1 LNVKVYA
8 ILLGEDFMP
17 IIDNKTIMMKDAL
30 AKALENADRIDIGV
44 AFFYFN
50 GFELLS
56 KELLDKK
63 IRLLVGIEL
72 DSDYIPEI
80 VKASKDGTVDVS
92 MYQLKPTNSSLKVKE
107 NYIKAIVGLINDS
120 DIFDESQ
127 IVDTLDLFIK
137 KIEDG
142 SLEIKKQKSYDHS
155 KYYVVHNKV
164 NDLFNT
170 KSGTVIMGS
179 ANFTFKGLAGQGET
193 NELFDSVEKYLEYSS
208 KFEKEWQ
215 DAIPIVDEYNNDEFI
230 ETIKN
235 KTWPYK
241 MSTPF
246 EMYIRVLDEIFGKN
260 LEEDILTPLQITSGQ
275 YSDLEYQLDA
285 IRMGIDRIN
294 RYDGVI
300 IADVVGLGKSVIA
313 SAIARNF
320 DQYLTVII
328 APPHL
333 LGQWEDYKVEF
344 SLRAAKV
351 YSSGNIKVLYE
362 QFRSSNK
369 PLLLIIDEAHRFRNE
384 ETDDYKLLHQ
394 VTRSHSDNKVVLL
407 TATPFNNAPKDIFS
421 LVKLFQIPG
430 RSTIRSVDNL
440 SFRFRNLIDRYVKLR
455 RDIRKN
461 NVDSLELQQE
471 TIEIASEQRRLIENV
486 VIRRSRLDLKNITRY
501 REDLKKQRIE
511 FPEVVGPKLI
521 DYDLGVLNDIYLGT
535 LSKLMEGYSAA
546 RYQPTKYGIDSE
558 EFKKRFGEDMDERGL
573 IIGQLNLA
581 NHMKRLLVMRFES
594 SKFAFQ
600 NTLKKIITTNQI
612 IEKWWNEFDG
622 VPIMKKGELPNPDD
636 YTEEDG
642 EISVDFDNEIEKL
655 KKTKGLIVLPKDMF
669 EQKDEFEK
677 DLSSDTKLLT
687 EIYEEWF
694 GTDAYDGVDPKLDA
708 IETEIS
714 SLLNENPNRK
724 IVIFSSYADTVNYLY
739 DKLKANP
746 RIIKYTSADPNT
758 LRKTIKANFDAAV
771 PLEKQEDNF
780 DVILTTDAL
789 SEGVN
794 LHRAGVIIN
803 YDIPYN
809 PTRVIQRVGRINRIN
824 KKVFDKIFVYNFF
837 PTIIGEAETKL
848 KQIATLKINLI
859 NAIIGSDT
867 KHLTPD
873 ENLESF
879 FKNQFDQMIN
889 EEDQL
894 SWDTVHLE
902 AYEKAKKD
910 ESLITSV
917 RDIPRRSRIR
927 RVNTGLVGTIAF
939 GKKGSDSVFAI
950 SNGNDKPKVI
960 SVEEAVQYYAAP
972 IDEIPYEVSQ
982 NFNAL
987 MNIVKD
993 RLFAKNSV
1001 PQIKGRR
1008 QKAIEKLQAV
1018 KSIKPQFSNYTS
1030 DLIKIIRE
1038 FDDLSEGT
1046 LKDIMDIDLKD
1057 IDNFQKT
1064 LEKVIPQKLVQNI
1077 LERAERTEE
1086 SKELLLLLEEHVN
1099 ES

>member
-1 LNVKVYA
+1 MRIFEGDY
-8 ILLGEDFMP
+8 MP
-17 IIDNKTIMMKDAL
+17 IIDNKNLTMQHAL
-30 AKALENADRIDIGV
+30 TKALENADRIDISV

-50 GFELLS
+50 GFELLA

-63 IRLLVGIEL
+63 IRLLIGMEI
-72 DSDYIPEI
+72 DPNFIPEI
-80 VKASKDGTVDVS
+80 VKASKDGAVDVS
-92 MYQLKPTNSSLKVKE
+92 LYQIRPATKSALKIKE
-107 NYIKAIVGLINDS
+107 NYIKAVIGLINDS
-120 DIFDESQ
+120 DIFDEST
-127 IVDTLDLFIK
+127 IVDALELFMS
-137 KIEDG
+137 KIADG
-142 SLEIKKQKSYDHS
+142 SLEIRKRQSIDHS
-155 KYYVVHNKV
+155 KYYITHNKIG
-164 NDLFNT
+164 DLFQT
-170 KSGTVIMGS
+170 KTGTVIMGS
-179 ANFTFKGLAGQGET
+179 ANFTFKGLLGQGET
-193 NELFDSVEKYLEYSS
+193 NEQFDTLEKYTEYTE
-208 KFEKEWQ
+208 KFEREWN
-215 DAIPIVDEYNNDEFI
+215 DSIPIVDEYSNEEFI
-230 ETIKN
+230 QEIKN

-246 EMYIRVLDEIFGKN
+246 EMYIRVLDEVFGRH
-260 LEEDILTPLQITSGQ
+260 LEEDILTPAQITAKQ
-275 YSDLEYQLDA
+275 YADLEYQLDA
-285 IRMGIDRIN
+285 IRMGIDRIK

-320 DQYLTVII
+320 DEYLTVII

-333 LGQWEDYKVEF
+333 LGQWEDYKIEF
-344 SLRAAKV
+344 NLRAAKV

-362 QFRSSNK
+362 QFKISNK
-369 PLLLIIDEAHRFRNE
+369 PLLIIIDEAHRFRNE

-394 VTRSHSDNKVVLL
+394 VTRSHSGNKIVLL

-461 NVDSLELQQE
+461 NVDSFELHQE
-471 TIEIASEQRRLIENV
+471 TIAIASEQRRLIENV

-501 REDLKKQRIE
+501 RDDLKKQKIE
-511 FPEVVGPKLI
+511 FPEVIGPNLI
-521 DYDLGVLNDIYLGT
+521 DYNLGELNDLYLET
-535 LSKLMEGYSAA
+535 LSKLVDGYTAA

-558 EFKKRFGEDMDERGL
+558 EFKKYFGEDMDERGL
-573 IIGQLNLA
+573 MIGPLNLA

-622 VPIMKKGELPNPDD
+622 EPIMKKGALPDPDD

-642 EISVDFDNEIEKL
+642 EISVDFDADIEKL
-655 KKTKGLIVLPKDMF
+655 KKSKGLIVIPKDMF
-669 EQKDEFEK
+669 QYKDEFER
-677 DLSSDTKLLT
+677 DLCSDTKLLT
-687 EIYEEWF
+687 EIYDEWF
-694 GTDAYDGVDPKLDA
+694 GTDKYKDIDPKLDA
-708 IETEIS
+708 IDLEIKK
-714 SLLNENPNRK
+714 LLTDNPNRK
-724 IVIFSSYADTVNYLY
+724 IVIFSSYADTVNYLF
-739 DKLKANP
+739 DKLKDNP
-746 RIIKYTSADPNT
+746 RIIKYTSADPNN

-771 PLEKQEDNF
+771 LFEKQENEF
-780 DVILTTDAL
+780 DVVLTTDAL

-794 LHRAGVIIN
+794 LHRAGVVIN

-837 PTIIGEAETKL
+837 PTMIGEAETKL
-848 KQIATLKINLI
+848 KQIATLKITLI

-879 FKNQFDQMIN
+879 FKSQFDQMTS

-894 SWDTVHLE
+894 SWDTIHLE

-910 ESLITSV
+910 ENLMASAKE
-917 RDIPRRSRIR
+917 IPRRSRIR
-927 RVNTGLVGTIAF
+927 RTNTGYNGTIAF

-950 SNGNDKPKVI
+950 SNSFEQPKVI
-960 SVEEAVQYYAAP
+960 SVEEA
-972 IDEIPYEVSQ
+972 IPYFMANKDDEAHEVSQ
-982 NFNAL
+982 NFSDL
-987 MNIVKD
+987 MNVVKN

-1008 QKAIEKLQAV
+1008 QKAIEKLSAV
-1018 KSIKPQFSNYTS
+1018 KSLKPQFANYCS

-1046 LKDIMDIDLKD
+1046 LKDIMDIDLKQID
-1057 IDNFQKT
+1057 IFKEK
-1064 LEKVIPQKLVQNI
+1064 LESIVSQKLVQNI
-1077 LERAERTEE
+1077 LERAERTED
-1086 SKELLLLLEEHVN
+1086 SKELLLLLEEHEN

>member
-1 LNVKVYA
+1 M
-8 ILLGEDFMP
+8 ILFEGDYML
-17 IIDNKTIMMKDAL
+17 IIDNKNLTMQHAL
-30 AKALENADRIDIGV
+30 AKAMENADRIDISV

-50 GFELLS
+50 GFELLA

-63 IRLLVGIEL
+63 IRLLIGMEI
-72 DSDYIPEI
+72 DPNFIPEI

-92 MYQLKPTNSSLKVKE
+92 LYQIRPATKSALKIKE
-107 NYIKAIVGLINDS
+107 NYIKSIIGLINDS
-120 DIFDESQ
+120 DIFDEST
-127 IVDTLDLFIK
+127 IVDALELFMN
-137 KIEDG
+137 KIADG
-142 SLEIKKQKSYDHS
+142 SLEIRKRQSIDHS
-155 KYYVVHNKV
+155 KYYIAHNITG
-164 NDLFNT
+164 DLFQT

-179 ANFTFKGLAGQGET
+179 ANFTFKGLVGQGET
-193 NELFDSVEKYLEYSS
+193 NEQFDTLDKYTEYTN
-208 KFEKEWQ
+208 KFEREWH
-215 DAIPIVDEYNNDEFI
+215 DSIPIVDEYSSEDFI
-230 ETIKN
+230 QEIKN

-246 EMYIRVLDEIFGKN
+246 EMYIKVLDEVFGRH
-260 LEEDILTPLQITSGQ
+260 LEEDILTPAQITSKQ
-275 YSDLEYQLDA
+275 YVDLEYQLDA
-285 IRMGIDRIN
+285 IRMGIDRIK

-320 DQYLTVII
+320 DNYLTVII

-362 QFRSSNK
+362 QFKVSNK

-384 ETDDYKLLHQ
+384 ETDDYKFLHQ
-394 VTRSHSDNKVVLL
+394 VTRSHAGNKTVLL

-461 NVDSLELQQE
+461 NVDSFELHQE
-471 TIEIASEQRRLIENV
+471 TIAIASEQRRLIENV

-501 REDLKKQRIE
+501 REDLKKQKIE
-511 FPEVVGPKLI
+511 FPEVVGPNLI
-521 DYDLGVLNDIYLGT
+521 DYNLGELNDLYLET
-535 LSKLMEGYSAA
+535 LSKLVDSYTAA

-558 EFKKRFGEDMDERGL
+558 EFKKYFGEDMDERGL
-573 IIGQLNLA
+573 MIGQLNLA

-622 VPIMKKGELPNPDD
+622 VPIMKKGVLPDPDD

-642 EISVDFDNEIEKL
+642 EISVDFDTEIEKL
-655 KKTKGLIVLPKDMF
+655 KKSKGLIVIPKDMF
-669 EQKDEFEK
+669 QYKDEFER
-677 DLSSDTKLLT
+677 DLCSDTKLLT
-687 EIYEEWF
+687 EIYDEWF
-694 GTDAYDGVDPKLDA
+694 GTDKYKDIDPKLDA
-708 IETEIS
+708 IELEINN
-714 SLLNENPNRK
+714 LLKDNPKRK

-739 DKLKANP
+739 DKLRDNP
-746 RIIKYTSADPNT
+746 RIIKYTSADPNN
-758 LRKTIKANFDAAV
+758 LRKTIKSNFDAAV
-771 PLEKQEDNF
+771 LLEKQEDDF
-780 DVILTTDAL
+780 DVVLTTDAL

-794 LHRAGVIIN
+794 LHRAGVVIN

-824 KKVFDKIFVYNFF
+824 KKVFDKIYVYNFF
-837 PTIIGEAETKL
+837 PTMIGEAETKL
-848 KQIATLKINLI
+848 KQIATLKITLI

-879 FKNQFDQMIN
+879 FKSQFDQMTS

-894 SWDTVHLE
+894 SWDTIHLE
-902 AYEKAKKD
+902 NYEKAKKD
-910 ESLITSV
+910 ESLMARV
-917 RDIPRRSRIR
+917 KEIPRRSRIR
-927 RVNTGLVGTIAF
+927 RINTSFNCTIAF

-950 SNGNDKPKVI
+950 SNGTEQPKVI
-960 SVEEAVQYYAAP
+960 SVEEA
-972 IDEIPYEVSQ
+972 IPYFMATIGDEAFQVSQ
-982 NFNAL
+982 NFSNL
-987 MNIVKD
+987 MNVVKN

-1008 QKAIEKLQAV
+1008 QKAIEILNAV
-1018 KSIKPQFSNYTS
+1018 KSLKPQFANYCS

-1038 FDDLSEGT
+1038 YDDLSEGT
-1046 LKDIMDIDLKD
+1046 LKDIIEIDLKQ
-1057 IDNFQKT
+1057 IDSFKDK
-1064 LEKVIPQKLVQNI
+1064 LESVVSQQLVQNI
-1077 LERAERTEE
+1077 LERAERTED
-1086 SKELLLLLEEHVN
+1086 SKELLLLLEEYTH

>member
-1 LNVKVYA
+1 MRIFEGDY
-8 ILLGEDFMP
+8 MP
-17 IIDNKTIMMKDAL
+17 IIDNKSLTMQHAL
-30 AKALENADRIDIGV
+30 IKALENADRIDISV

-50 GFELLS
+50 GFELLA
-56 KELLDKK
+56 KELIDKK
-63 IRLLVGIEL
+63 IRLLIGMEI
-72 DSDYIPEI
+72 DPNFIPEI
-80 VKASKDGTVDVS
+80 VKASKDGAVDVS
-92 MYQLKPTNSSLKVKE
+92 LYQIRPATKSALKIKE
-107 NYIKAIVGLINDS
+107 NYIKAIIGLINDS
-120 DIFDESQ
+120 DIFDEST
-127 IVDTLDLFIK
+127 IVDALELFMS
-137 KIEDG
+137 KIADG
-142 SLEIKKQKSYDHS
+142 SLEIRKRQSIDHS
-155 KYYVVHNKV
+155 KYYIAHNKIG
-164 NDLFNT
+164 DLFQT
-170 KSGTVIMGS
+170 KTGTVIMGS
-179 ANFTFKGLAGQGET
+179 ANFTFKGLVGQGET
-193 NELFDSVEKYLEYSS
+193 NEQFDTLDKYIEYTE
-208 KFEKEWQ
+208 KFEREWN
-215 DAIPIVDEYNNDEFI
+215 DSIPIVDEYSNEDFI
-230 ETIKN
+230 QEIKN

-246 EMYIRVLDEIFGKN
+246 EMYIRVLDEVFGRH
-260 LEEDILTPLQITSGQ
+260 LEEDILTPAQITSKQ

-285 IRMGIDRIN
+285 IRMGIDRIK

-320 DQYLTVII
+320 DEYLTVII

-333 LGQWEDYKVEF
+333 LGQWEDYKIEF
-344 SLRAAKV
+344 NLRAAKV

-362 QFRSSNK
+362 QFKISNK
-369 PLLLIIDEAHRFRNE
+369 PLLIIIDEAHRFRNE

-394 VTRSHSDNKVVLL
+394 VTRSHSGNKTVLL

-461 NVDSLELQQE
+461 NVDSFELHQE
-471 TIEIASEQRRLIENV
+471 TIAIASEQRRLIENV

-501 REDLKKQRIE
+501 RDDLKKQEIE
-511 FPEVVGPKLI
+511 FPEVIGPNLI
-521 DYDLGVLNDIYLGT
+521 DYNLGELNDLYLET
-535 LSKLMEGYSAA
+535 LSKLVDGYTAA

-558 EFKKRFGEDMDERGL
+558 EFKKYFGEDMDERGL
-573 IIGQLNLA
+573 MIGQLNLA

-622 VPIMKKGELPNPDD
+622 VPIMKKGALPDPDD

-642 EISVDFDNEIEKL
+642 EISVDFDADIEKL
-655 KKTKGLIVLPKDMF
+655 KKSKGLIVIPKDMF
-669 EQKDEFEK
+669 QYKDEFER
-677 DLSSDTKLLT
+677 DLCSDTKLLT
-687 EIYEEWF
+687 EIYDEWF
-694 GTDAYDGVDPKLDA
+694 GTDKYKDIDPKLDA
-708 IETEIS
+708 IDLEIKK
-714 SLLNENPNRK
+714 LLTDNPNRK
-724 IVIFSSYADTVNYLY
+724 IVIFSSYADTVNYLF
-739 DKLKANP
+739 DKLKDNP
-746 RIIKYTSADPNT
+746 RIIKYTSADLNN

-771 PLEKQEDNF
+771 LFEKQENEF
-780 DVILTTDAL
+780 DVVLTTDAL

-794 LHRAGVIIN
+794 LHRAGVVIN

-837 PTIIGEAETKL
+837 PTMIGEAETKL
-848 KQIATLKINLI
+848 KQIATLKITLI

-879 FKNQFDQMIN
+879 FKSQFDQMTS

-894 SWDTVHLE
+894 SWDTIHLE

-910 ESLITSV
+910 ENLMASV
-917 RDIPRRSRIR
+917 KEIPRRSRIR
-927 RVNTGLVGTIAF
+927 RTNTGYNGTIAF

-950 SNGNDKPKVI
+950 SNSFEQPKVI
-960 SVEEAVQYYAAP
+960 SVEEA
-972 IDEIPYEVSQ
+972 IPYFMANEDDEAHEVSQ
-982 NFNAL
+982 NFSDL
-987 MNIVKD
+987 MNVVKN

-1008 QKAIEKLQAV
+1008 QKAIEKLSAV
-1018 KSIKPQFSNYTS
+1018 KSLKPQFANYCS

-1046 LKDIMDIDLKD
+1046 LKDIMDIDLKQID
-1057 IDNFQKT
+1057 IFKEK
-1064 LEKVIPQKLVQNI
+1064 LESIVSQKLVQNI
-1077 LERAERTEE
+1077 LERAERTED
-1086 SKELLLLLEEHVN
+1086 SKELLLLLEEHEN

>member
-1 LNVKVYA
+1 
-8 ILLGEDFMP
+8 MP
-17 IIDNKTIMMKDAL
+17 IIDNKSLTMQHAL
-30 AKALENADRIDIGV
+30 IKALENADRIDISV

-50 GFELLS
+50 GFELLA
-56 KELLDKK
+56 KELIDKK
-63 IRLLVGIEL
+63 IRLLIGMEI
-72 DSDYIPEI
+72 DPNFIPEI
-80 VKASKDGTVDVS
+80 VKASKDGAVDVS
-92 MYQLKPTNSSLKVKE
+92 LYQIRPATKSALKIKE
-107 NYIKAIVGLINDS
+107 NYIKAIIGLINDS
-120 DIFDESQ
+120 DIFDEST
-127 IVDTLDLFIK
+127 IVDALELFMS
-137 KIEDG
+137 KIADG
-142 SLEIKKQKSYDHS
+142 SLEIRKRQSIDHS
-155 KYYVVHNKV
+155 KYYIAHNKIG
-164 NDLFNT
+164 DLFQT
-170 KSGTVIMGS
+170 KTGTVIMGS
-179 ANFTFKGLAGQGET
+179 ANFTFKGLVGQGET
-193 NELFDSVEKYLEYSS
+193 NEQFDTLDKYIEYTE
-208 KFEKEWQ
+208 KFEREWN
-215 DAIPIVDEYNNDEFI
+215 DSIPIVDEYSNEDFI
-230 ETIKN
+230 QEIKN

-246 EMYIRVLDEIFGKN
+246 EMYIRVLDEVFGRH
-260 LEEDILTPLQITSGQ
+260 LEEDILTPAQITSKQ

-285 IRMGIDRIN
+285 IRMGIDRIK

-320 DQYLTVII
+320 DEYLTVII

-333 LGQWEDYKVEF
+333 LGQWEDYKIEF
-344 SLRAAKV
+344 NLRAAKV

-362 QFRSSNK
+362 QFKISNK
-369 PLLLIIDEAHRFRNE
+369 PLLIIIDEAHRFRNE

-394 VTRSHSDNKVVLL
+394 VTRSHSGNKTVLL

-461 NVDSLELQQE
+461 NVDSFELHQE
-471 TIEIASEQRRLIENV
+471 TIAIASEQRRLIENV

-501 REDLKKQRIE
+501 RDDLKKQEIE
-511 FPEVVGPKLI
+511 FPEVIGPNLI
-521 DYDLGVLNDIYLGT
+521 DYNLGELNDLYLET
-535 LSKLMEGYSAA
+535 LSKLVDGYTAA

-558 EFKKRFGEDMDERGL
+558 EFKKYFGEDMDERGL
-573 IIGQLNLA
+573 MIGQLNLA

-622 VPIMKKGELPNPDD
+622 VPIMKKGALPDPDD

-642 EISVDFDNEIEKL
+642 EISVDFDADIEKL
-655 KKTKGLIVLPKDMF
+655 KKSKGLIVIPKDMF
-669 EQKDEFEK
+669 QYKDEFER
-677 DLSSDTKLLT
+677 DLCSDTKLLT
-687 EIYEEWF
+687 EIYDEWF
-694 GTDAYDGVDPKLDA
+694 GTDKYKDIDPKLDA
-708 IETEIS
+708 IDLEIKK
-714 SLLNENPNRK
+714 LLTDNPNRK
-724 IVIFSSYADTVNYLY
+724 IVIFSSYADTVNYLF
-739 DKLKANP
+739 DKLKDNP
-746 RIIKYTSADPNT
+746 RIIKYTSADLNN

-771 PLEKQEDNF
+771 LFEKQENEF
-780 DVILTTDAL
+780 DVVLTTDAL

-794 LHRAGVIIN
+794 LHRAGVVIN

-837 PTIIGEAETKL
+837 PTMIGEAETKL
-848 KQIATLKINLI
+848 KQIATLKITLI

-879 FKNQFDQMIN
+879 FKSQFDQMTS

-894 SWDTVHLE
+894 SWDTIHLE

-910 ESLITSV
+910 ENLMASV
-917 RDIPRRSRIR
+917 KEIPRRSRIR
-927 RVNTGLVGTIAF
+927 RTNTGYNGTIAF

-950 SNGNDKPKVI
+950 SNSFEQPKVI
-960 SVEEAVQYYAAP
+960 SVEEA
-972 IDEIPYEVSQ
+972 IPYFMANEDDEAHEVSQ
-982 NFNAL
+982 NFSDL
-987 MNIVKD
+987 MNVVKN

-1008 QKAIEKLQAV
+1008 QKAIEKLSAV
-1018 KSIKPQFSNYTS
+1018 KSLKPQFANYCS

-1046 LKDIMDIDLKD
+1046 LKDIMDIDLKQID
-1057 IDNFQKT
+1057 IFKEK
-1064 LEKVIPQKLVQNI
+1064 LESIVSQKLVQNI
-1077 LERAERTEE
+1077 LERAERTED
-1086 SKELLLLLEEHVN
+1086 SKELLLLLEEHEN